1 MPGVTVGLPLCVS
14 EPDGGKTMYLLYEE
28 VDESEVEIIH
38 VPSPALEERKADAY
52 RYPRTGPLT
61 HTQTHSYTHAD
72 TQIHTHST
80 CLCNNRFPSA
90 KWTLESTCFSWS
102 HQNHKPKHLR
112 II

>member
-1 MPGVTVGLPLCVS
+1 MLGVTVGVPLCVS

-61 HTQTHSYTHAD
+61 HTQTHSYTHTD
-72 TQIHTHST
+72 TQIHTLPVYATTGFHQPNGHLSPHA
-80 CLCNNRFPSA
+80 FPGHI
-90 KWTLESTCFSWS
+90 KTTN
-102 HQNHKPKHLR
+102 QN
-112 II
+112 I